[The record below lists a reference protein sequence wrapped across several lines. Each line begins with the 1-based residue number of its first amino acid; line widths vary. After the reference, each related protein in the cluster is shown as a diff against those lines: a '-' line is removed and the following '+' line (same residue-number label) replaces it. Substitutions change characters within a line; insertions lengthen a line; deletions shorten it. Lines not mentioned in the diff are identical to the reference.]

1 MTEPVAAEK
10 TFLFVAHPGH
20 ELCVH
25 GWLEAARPRVF
36 VLTDGSG
43 RSGRSRIDST
53 TGVLRRAGAEPGS
66 IYGRFTDQDIYRA
79 LLDHDFAPLLETVA
93 EFAEALVREGA
104 EAVAGDA
111 AEGFNP
117 AHDVCRMMINAAAE
131 MAWRRGGRRV
141 VNRDFLLVGRHD
153 ACPPELRARATWLR
167 LDDGAFERKLEAAR
181 SFPELKDEINAALEG
196 DLLALRQHP
205 QLAAESPF
213 KYNAP
218 GGESYRVECL
228 RPADGR
234 LVSGEFDERP
244 PFYESHGELR
254 VAAGHYRRAIRYREH
269 VLPLAGALR
278 DYVGKCR
285 PLANPTATARS

>member
-1 MTEPVAAEK
+1 MSEPVAAEK
-10 TFLFVAHPGH
+10 TFLFIAHPGH

-25 GWLEAARPRVF
+25 GWLEATRPRVF

-53 TGVLRRAGAEPGS
+53 TKILRRAGAESGS
-66 IYGRFTDQDIYRA
+66 VYGRFTDQGLYRTI
-79 LLDHDFAPLLETVA
+79 LEHDFDPLLETVA

-111 AEGFNP
+111 AEGYHP

-131 MAWRRGGRRV
+131 IARRRGVRRV

-153 ACPPELRARATWLR
+153 DCPPRLRDGATWLR
-167 LDDGAFERKLEAAR
+167 LDREAFERKLEAAR
-181 SFPELKDEINAALEG
+181 AFPELKAEIDAALEG
-196 DLLALRQHP
+196 ELLAVRQYP
-205 QLAAESPF
+205 ELAAESPF
-213 KYNAP
+213 NYNTP

-234 LVSGEFDERP
+234 LVSGEFDGRP
-244 PFYESHGELR
+244 PFYESHGESG
-254 VAAGHYRRAIRYREH
+254 VAAGRYRRVIRYREH
-269 VLPLAGALR
+269 ILPFAEALR
-278 DYVGKCR
+278 DYVEKCR
-285 PLANPTATARS
+285 PLVSSGAAPRS

>member
-1 MTEPVAAEK
+1 MPEPAAAEK
-10 TFLFVAHPGH
+10 TFLFIAHPGH

-53 TGVLRRAGAEPGS
+53 SKVLRRAGAEPGS
-66 IYGRFTDQDIYRA
+66 VYGRFTDQEVYRA
-79 LLDHDFAPLLETVA
+79 ILERDYDPLLETVA
-93 EFAEALVREGA
+93 EFAGALVREGA
-104 EAVAGDA
+104 GAVAGDA

-117 AHDVCRMMINAAAE
+117 AYDVCRMMINAAAE
-131 MAWRRGGRRV
+131 MARRLGGRRI

-153 ACPPELRARATWLR
+153 TCPPELRAGATWLR
-167 LDDGAFERKLEAAR
+167 LDDDALERKLEAAR
-181 SFPELKDEINAALEG
+181 SFPELKDEIDAALAGE
-196 DLLALRQHP
+196 LLALRQHP
-205 QLAAESPF
+205 ELAAGSPF
-213 KYNAP
+213 KSNAP

-234 LVSGEFDERP
+234 LVSGEFDGRP
-244 PFYESHGELR
+244 PFYESHGERR

-269 VLPLAGALR
+269 ILPLASALR

-285 PLANPTATARS
+285 PLASPAAPARS

>member
-1 MTEPVAAEK
+1 MPEPLSAEK
-10 TFLFVAHPGH
+10 TFLFIAHPGH

-25 GWLEAARPRVF
+25 GWLEATRPRVF

-53 TGVLRRAGAEPGS
+53 TNVLRRAGAEPGS

-79 LLDHDFAPLLETVA
+79 VLDHDFEPLLETVG
-93 EFAEALVREGA
+93 EFAGALVREGA

-131 MAWRRGGRRV
+131 VARRICGRPI
-141 VNRDFLLVGRHD
+141 VNRDFLLVGRQD
-153 ACPPELRARATWLR
+153 DCPPRLRARATWLR
-167 LDDGAFERKLEAAR
+167 LDPEAFGRKLEAAR
-181 SFPELKDEINAALEG
+181 SFPELKGEVDAALEG
-196 DLLALRQHP
+196 ELLVLRQRP
-205 QLAAESPF
+205 ELAADLPA
-213 KYNAP
+213 KYNAL
-218 GGESYRVECL
+218 GSEAYRVECL

-234 LVSGEFDERP
+234 LVSGDFAERP
-244 PFYESHGELR
+244 PFYERCGELR

-269 VLPLAGALR
+269 ILPFAVALR
-278 DYVGKCR
+278 DYVGKWL
-285 PLANPTATARS
+285 PLESYGSTARN